1 MVHQDPFLLLTL
13 FIAFLTQTLAQDST
27 NTTTTTT
34 TTTSPTPTLTRIVD
48 LFFLNERDYE
58 GLPYTL
64 FHRDSGSVVAVDTA
78 NGLTTYVITTTR
90 VDRRP
95 PASAATR
102 TDNITTAIP
111 TLASTRS
118 RHWRPLNGTG
128 QPSTITQGP
137 ATFLFTGTRY
147 GPDHTVIN
155 RCSLNGT
162 LRAACNLTHVGR
174 VWYTRDPS
182 WNGTYSTYSY
192 DWTSGDRFG
201 FAPRE
206 R

>member
-1 MVHQDPFLLLTL
+1 MVHQAPSLLLTL

-27 NTTTTTT
+27 NTTTT

-147 GPDHTVIN
+147 GPDHTVYVFPLKPPPPTTPN
-155 RCSLNGT
+155 VPPSLFPP
-162 LRAACNLTHVGR
+162 LSLTQPLTPPFYLPTHPQP
-174 VWYTRDPS
+174 PS
-182 WNGTYSTYSY
+182 LPLPHTHPQS
-192 DWTSGDRFG
+192 
-201 FAPRE
+201 
-206 R
+206 